1 MNDLCPGSLLLNS
14 TVVRW
19 LPFLFLGV
27 WLSGSPVARAD
38 TGTVLILPFFNDSR
52 APNIDWIGESIAEN
66 IRESL
71 SARNLLVLN
80 REDRLEAYRRLSIR
94 PNAVLTHASV
104 IKLGEALDASEV
116 IYGHYE
122 IVARPADAGAPASGQ
137 PGTSGAD
144 SLRISARILDLKR
157 TRQGPEFEEIG
168 ALEDLASLE
177 THLAW
182 LSLNSLAPGA
192 APSEEDFRRDRPT
205 LRLDA
210 IENYIRG
217 LLSPSPEQRHQLFTQ
232 AVRLDARFS
241 EPCFQLGK
249 MEFGKKDYAVAAGW
263 LEKVSHADSHYF
275 EASFLLGLCR
285 YHTGDFS
292 GAEKSFEIVA
302 GPLPLNEVL
311 NNLGAAESRLGSAA
325 ALDNFRRAAE
335 GDSADP
341 DYQFNIGYVLWKRG
355 EFARA
360 AESFRA
366 LLDRSPEDTEAV
378 LFLGR
383 CIKSEGPRPGDP
395 RSEGRERLKL
405 NFEETAYRQLKAE
418 LESKH

>member
-1 MNDLCPGSLLLNS
+1 M
-14 TVVRW
+14 
-19 LPFLFLGV
+19 
-27 WLSGSPVARAD
+27 SGSPVVRAD
-38 TGTVLILPFFNDSR
+38 TDTVLVLPFFNESGTS
-52 APNIDWIGESIAEN
+52 NIDWIGESIAED

-71 SARNLLVLN
+71 SARNLLVLT
-80 REDRLEAYRRLSIR
+80 REDRLEACRRLSIR

-122 IVARPADAGAPASGQ
+122 IVARSADSRALDSGQ
-137 PGTSGAD
+137 RATSAD
-144 SLRISARILDLKR
+144 SAAGVSPRDSVRIAARILDLKR

-182 LSLNSLAPGA
+182 RSLQSLAPGA

-217 LLSPSPEQRHQLFTQ
+217 LLSPSPEQKHKLFTQ
-232 AVRLDARFS
+232 AVRLDTRFS

-249 MEFGKKDYAVAAGW
+249 MEFEKKDYAVAAGW

-275 EASFLLGLCR
+275 EANFLLGLCR
-285 YHTGDFS
+285 YNTGDFP
-292 GAEKSFEIVA
+292 GAEKSFETVA
-302 GPLPLNEVL
+302 GPFPLNEVL
-311 NNLGAAESRLGSAA
+311 NNLGAAESRLRSVS

-341 DYQFNIGYVLWKRG
+341 DYQFNIGYVLWKSG

-366 LLDRSPEDTEAV
+366 LLDRTPGDTEAV

-383 CIKSEGPRPGDP
+383 CLKKEGPHPGDP
-395 RSEGRERLKL
+395 RIEGRERLKL
-405 NFEETAYRQLKAE
+405 NFEATAYRQLKAE

>member
-1 MNDLCPGSLLLNS
+1 
-14 TVVRW
+14 
-19 LPFLFLGV
+19 
-27 WLSGSPVARAD
+27 LSGGPVVRAD
-38 TGTVLILPFFNDSR
+38 TDTVVVLPFFNQSG

-71 SARNLLVLN
+71 SARNVLVLT
-80 REDRLEAYRRLSIR
+80 REVRLEACRRLSIR

-104 IKLGEALDASEV
+104 IKLGQALDAAQV

-122 IVARPADAGAPASGQ
+122 IVARSADPGPPDAGQ
-137 PGTSGAD
+137 PRTSAADSPQGVLPRD
-144 SLRISARILDLKR
+144 SLRIAARILDLKR

-182 LSLNSLAPGA
+182 LSLKSLAPAA

-217 LLSPSPEQRHQLFTQ
+217 LLSPSSQQRHQLFTQ

-249 MEFGKKDYAVAAGW
+249 MEFDKKDYAVAAGW
-263 LEKVSHADSHYF
+263 LEKVKHADSHYF
-275 EASFLLGLCR
+275 EANFLLGLCR
-285 YHTGDFS
+285 YHTGDFQS
-292 GAEKSFEIVA
+292 AQNSFQIVA
-302 GPLPLNEVL
+302 GPFPLNEVL
-311 NNLGAAESRLGSAA
+311 NNLGAAESRLRMAT

-341 DYQFNIGYVLWKRG
+341 DYQFNIGYLLWKSG
-355 EFARA
+355 DYARA

-383 CIKSEGPRPGDP
+383 CLKKDGPRPGDP